1 MSYYIDRQQAFRAE
15 DVVMISAAGT
25 GRRRVRS
32 RILLRDGSV
41 HDTLTRPRTVARKVE
56 EAHAKAISQ
65 I

>member
-1 MSYYIDRQQAFRAE
+1 MSYYIDREQAFQT
-15 DVVMISAAGT
+15 DDIVMICAAGT

-32 RILLRDGSV
+32 RLVLRDGSV
-41 HDTLTRPRTVARKVE
+41 YETLTRPRTLARKLE